1 MRAAAPTLTR
11 LLGDWQLDPTMLGIC
26 SIAAT
31 VYAYGAIRSHKSWSR
46 ARSAS
51 FLAGLLVLSEA
62 LLSGIDAYSDEL
74 LSVHVIQHLL
84 LILVA
89 PTLLLWGAPVRLALR
104 SSSPAARA
112 RIGWMLRRAWVRF
125 LTRPAF
131 GFVLFTIVMLTTH
144 LTGVYEL
151 ALRNPTVH
159 SLEHAAYFWSG
170 VIFLL
175 PLVAAD
181 PVPHPPGAIVRFSW
195 LMAAMTVDVHSGGA
209 VHLR

>member
-11 LLGDWQLDPTMLGIC
+11 LLSDWQLDPTMLGIC
-26 SIAAT
+26 AIAA
-31 VYAYGAIRSHKSWSR
+31 ALYGYGVIRSHKSWSLG
-46 ARSAS
+46 RSAS

-89 PTLLLWGAPVRLALR
+89 PTLLLWGAPVRLALS

-131 GFVLFTIVMLTTH
+131 GLVLFTIVMLTTH
-144 LTGVYEL
+144 LTGIYEL

-195 LMAAMTVDVHSGGA
+195 LMAAMTVMSIPAGA